1 LAGFR
6 GKTLLALTIGLAVR
20 AEMSFNIDFEG
31 VSLGIVN
38 NDFLSLTAISVIG
51 SMIVVLPL
59 FSKLIKSKTLH

>member
-20 AEMSFNIDFEG
+20 AEMSFIIAFEG

-38 NDFLSLTAISVIG
+38 NNFLSLTAISVIG